1 MIMRYTTP
9 YHSFI
14 LPFLAEEIQ
23 VAELIYSQN
32 GENLI
37 NKNSEDLGSG
47 ITIDNIEDLI
57 KNASMGNEGYIKE
70 LEKRANDLESSSV
83 LRVHLTQDDTSSFTF
98 YPAMRKNIALAEIRI
113 KDIKNNVFVSAPIR
127 IRVLGGTQE
136 GTI

>member
-14 LPFLAEEIQ
+14 LPFLVEEIQ

-37 NKNSEDLGSG
+37 NKNSEDLDSG

-57 KNASMGNEGYIKE
+57 KNASMGNEGYIRE
-70 LEKRANDLESSSV
+70 LEKRTNDLESSSV

-113 KDIKNNVFVSAPIR
+113 KDIKDNVFVSAPIR